1 MVKLVAL
8 YTMPESPDEFMR
20 HYTEV
25 HMPLVRAYPGLQKL
39 EVARVTRTL
48 MGEPA
53 LFLTAAMY
61 FQSLDALKAAQKSP
75 EGAKV
80 GQDLMAFAANNVSI
94 HIAEI
99 ESE

>member
-8 YTMPESPDEFMR
+8 YTTPADPDAFMR

-25 HMPLVRAYPGLQKL
+25 HAPLVRAYPGLQRL
-39 EVARVTRTL
+39 EVSRVTRTL

-53 LFLTAAMY
+53 LFLTAEMY
-61 FQSLDALKAAQKSP
+61 FENMDALKAAQKSP

-94 HIAEI
+94 HIAEVDDA
-99 ESE
+99 